1 MPPRSVTSAQG
12 RTTAGGGNFSQGFG
26 RPSGEDRPSDNAA
39 YVDPGLAAAV
49 AAQQAAAAQAQREAD
64 QRRQYAEAQKQTA
77 AAFRAQEAERAR
89 VQGLGGSVGGYDLYQ
104 GALQDALMSAQ
115 QKLAASQ
122 ARTPA
127 SFSLLD
133 TGANLGNQFMQQRF
147 IDVLSSRI
155 GPRDSEAYQAYLSA
169 PKLARP
175 VFGPQGIVGVYD
187 ERGRL
192 TGRDPEREEEERL
205 AQRGQGGMDARPT
218 YTAPDPQTGECDPG
232 YIFDEDLQACRLD
245 TGVSA
250 PVDFGAD
257 VPTYARMGLL
267 DVAPTGLLE
276 FGQRF
281 GTSPGDFGA
290 ANLAFRRA
298 TGTRP
303 SYFQAPPKLD
313 GYTLLS

>member
-1 MPPRSVTSAQG
+1 MLPGSLGFLQDLNLKNLANQISGAG
-12 RTTAGGGNFSQGFG
+12 LTTATLTPTQ
-26 RPSGEDRPSDNAA
+26 
-39 YVDPGLAAAV
+39 LA
-49 AAQQAAAAQAQREAD
+49 
-64 QRRQYAEAQKQTA
+64 
-77 AAFRAQEAERAR
+77 
-89 VQGLGGSVGGYDLYQ
+89 S
-104 GALQDALMSAQ
+104 
-115 QKLAASQ
+115 
-122 ARTPA
+122 
-127 SFSLLD
+127 
-133 TGANLGNQFMQQRF
+133 MQQRV
-147 IDVLSSRI
+147 IRDAAGRVI
-155 GPRDSEAYQAYLSA
+155 GYRD
-169 PKLARP
+169 AR
-175 VFGPQGIVGVYD
+175 GV
-187 ERGRL
+187 L
-192 TGRDPEREEEERL
+192 TGRDPQQEEEERL
-205 AQRGQGGMDARPT
+205 AQRGQGGMDARPM

-250 PVDFGAD
+250 PVDFGDD

-303 SYFQAPPKLD
+303 SYFQAAPKLD

>member
-12 RTTAGGGNFSQGFG
+12 RTTARSGGSGMRDNRPDDRPPSGMSPGRAQAQFGTPALAGFTPAEAQSFVSQAQKD
-26 RPSGEDRPSDNAA
+26 PSGEVAQNILGPA
-39 YVDPGLAAAV
+39 GAAA
-49 AAQQAAAAQAQREAD
+49 ALATQANIQAQQAYEAATLQQLQQDLRDIE
-64 QRRQYAEAQKQTA
+64 RRRASAMLPGSLGFFQDLNLKNLANQISGAGLTTA
-77 AAFRAQEAERAR
+77 TLTPTQ
-89 VQGLGGSVGGYDLYQ
+89 
-104 GALQDALMSAQ
+104 
-115 QKLAASQ
+115 LAS
-122 ARTPA
+122 
-127 SFSLLD
+127 
-133 TGANLGNQFMQQRF
+133 MQQRV
-147 IDVLSSRI
+147 IRDAAGRVI
-155 GPRDSEAYQAYLSA
+155 GYRD
-169 PKLARP
+169 AR
-175 VFGPQGIVGVYD
+175 GV
-187 ERGRL
+187 L
-192 TGRDPEREEEERL
+192 TGRDPQQEEEERL
-205 AQRGQGGMDARPT
+205 AQRGQGGMDARPM

-250 PVDFGAD
+250 PVDFGDD

>member
-1 MPPRSVTSAQG
+1 MPVTMGGRDARSRTSQ
-12 RTTAGGGNFSQGFG
+12 RGNFSQGSKMRDNRPDDSPPSGMSPGRAQAQFG
-26 RPSGEDRPSDNAA
+26 TPALAGLTPDQAQSFVNQAQKDPSGEVAQTILGPA
-39 YVDPGLAAAV
+39 GTAAAL
-49 AAQQAAAAQAQREAD
+49 ATQANIQAQQA
-64 QRRQYAEAQKQTA
+64 
-77 AAFRAQEAERAR
+77 
-89 VQGLGGSVGGYDLYQ
+89 YQ
-104 GALQDALMSAQ
+104 SAALQQLQ
-115 QKLAASQ
+115 QDLRDIERRRASTMFPGSLGFFQDLNLKNLANQISGAGLTTATLTPTQLAS
-122 ARTPA
+122 
-127 SFSLLD
+127 
-133 TGANLGNQFMQQRF
+133 MQQRV
-147 IDVLSSRI
+147 IRDAAGRVIGYRDARGVLT
-155 GPRDSEAYQAYLSA
+155 A
-169 PKLARP
+169 
-175 VFGPQGIVGVYD
+175 
-187 ERGRL
+187 
-192 TGRDPEREEEERL
+192 GRDPQQEEEERL
-205 AQRGQGGMDARPT
+205 AQRGQGGMDARPM

-298 TGTRP
+298 AGTRP
-303 SYFQAPPKLD
+303 SYFQAAPKLD